1 MMFGLILISIGT
13 YSQNSSPLQQ
23 GKWIK
28 VAVTQPGFYHIN
40 PAWFAKNKISPP
52 KPESICIY
60 GSQSG
65 MINARDIENPG
76 TLKAIPAFYQNSK
89 SVDWDIMFF
98 GDGPH
103 SLKQNAVWEQ
113 ETNRYVD
120 TSFYF
125 IQIDAAK
132 TNPIEE
138 ILNKTAVT
146 PYVPFAWSLKHY
158 EPETFNLLQSGRIW
172 LGDAFYGSSNKFL
185 QYSLPDYFDGKPA
198 HIQLKLYASSTGPS
212 TFSIPSLA
220 KSITIDPIPGG
231 RYDIKA
237 RSQTIS
243 TRLTPTLTNKNWSF
257 PIQFQTSGGT
267 GYIDY
272 ISFLYPKSFDA
283 KHANPLYLL
292 PNSKDSTLN
301 ISIANLTASQQIWIN
316 NGGTLWKKMANNLPF
331 QYVFK
336 SNSQL
341 AIADPNSA
349 SEPSFCGNV
358 SNQNLIDTPAE
369 TELIVLSAPA
379 LQAAAIKLARY
390 KTEKRNIKSISISTS
405 AIYNEF
411 SGGKQDVTAI
421 RNFIRNQ
428 FQKSGSKL
436 RYILLLGDASID
448 YKGLGTISTA
458 IEKSCFVPTYQS
470 QESFQPLLSYASDD
484 YYGIVGERSGDWE
497 EGFLQNNYSMEV
509 AIGRI
514 PVKNPQ
520 EANMFINKLMD
531 YEAQSR
537 SVLPQLAWV
546 SDDGDANI
554 HMQDGEDFSSTLEN
568 ALFPGQ
574 QHKVYLDQYPMQ
586 QVNGAYSSPIGTQAV
601 LSLFN
606 EKADFIHYMGHGSES
621 GWADEKLL
629 TTNDLLN
636 LKNNKHLPILL
647 TATCQFGRFDDPNI
661 LSGGEVGL
669 LSDQG
674 GVIALIST
682 TRPVFQSSNYL
693 FGQAFYQAL
702 LKNKERT
709 SYRLGDLF
717 KDAKNQSQSG
727 VINRNIQLLGDPTLA
742 LPWSAET
749 LQLEV
754 DSIQQQIIIKGIKTK
769 DEPVNIHL
777 HRMSDVQKT
786 LGTKND
792 AFQYQTMSPIIWKLT
807 GSSSSSPVRLSL
819 KNLPNLTRNQR
830 YQIQVSSKT
839 ASAATS
845 INSWHNKQASDQI
858 GPGIRIELPEENIQK
873 SSPNPWVV
881 VTVTD
886 SSGLKWQSAT
896 GKTASAMLDDSIKID
911 LAPIAMTTNNSSK
924 VAKARFQL
932 KSLAK
937 GNHKIQVICW
947 DTYNNQAEASLT
959 FQVSME
965 DENSILGRVYPNP
978 LGKTFH
984 FVFEQKKPWNT
995 MPFELQLI
1003 NLQGQILVRKTGLS
1017 RYQDNENGIIE
1028 FDWNDDELMRLNQP
1042 LILQIFLQDEIEKKN
1057 KVFRIKTSALK

>member
-1 MMFGLILISIGT
+1 ML
-13 YSQNSSPLQQ
+13 
-23 GKWIK
+23 
-28 VAVTQPGFYHIN
+28 
-40 PAWFAKNKISPP
+40 
-52 KPESICIY
+52 
-60 GSQSG
+60 
-65 MINARDIENPG
+65 NASDIENPG

-89 SVDWDIMFF
+89 TTNWDILFY

-103 SLKQNAVWEQ
+103 ALKQNSVWEQ
-113 ETNRYVD
+113 ETNRYAD

-138 ILNKTAVT
+138 IPNATAKA
-146 PYVPFAWSLKHY
+146 PYLPFAWSIKHY

-185 QYSLPDYFDGKPA
+185 QYSLSDYLDGKSA

-212 TFSIPSLA
+212 TFTIPSLT
-220 KSITIDPIPGG
+220 KSIPMDPIPGG
-231 RYDIKA
+231 RYDNKA
-237 RSQTIS
+237 SSQTLS
-243 TRLTPTLTNKNWSF
+243 TWLTPTLSNKNWSF
-257 PIQFQTSGGT
+257 PIQFQTSSGT

-272 ISFLYPKSFDA
+272 ISFMYPKSFDA
-283 KHANPLYLL
+283 KHENPLYLL

-301 ISIANLTASQQIWIN
+301 ISIANLSSDQQIWIN

-331 QYVFK
+331 QYTFK

-341 AIADPNSA
+341 ALADPNSA
-349 SEPSFCGNV
+349 IEPNFYGNIT
-358 SNQNLIDTPAE
+358 NQNIIATAAE
-369 TELIVLSAPA
+369 TELIVLSAPT
-379 LQAAAIKLARY
+379 LQSAAQKLARY
-390 KTEKRNIKSISISTS
+390 KTDQRNIKSISISTS

-436 RYILLLGDASID
+436 RYVILLGDASID
-448 YKGLGTISTA
+448 YKGQGAISTA

-484 YYGIVGERSGDWE
+484 YYGIVGARSGAWE
-497 EGFLQNNYSMEV
+497 EGYLQKNYSIEV

-514 PVKNPQ
+514 PAKNPQ
-520 EANMFINKLMD
+520 EANMFINKLMAF
-531 YEAQSR
+531 EAQPRAGLS
-537 SVLPQLAWV
+537 QLAWV

-554 HMQDGEDFSSTLEN
+554 HMQDAEDFSSTLEN

-586 QVNGAYSSPIGTQAV
+586 QVNGAYSSPPGTQAV

-621 GWADEKLL
+621 GWTDEKLL
-629 TTNDLLN
+629 TTNDLVK

-661 LSGGEVGL
+661 LSGGEVSL

-693 FGQAFYQAL
+693 FGQAFYQAT
-702 LKNKERT
+702 LKNKDLS

-717 KDAKNQSQSG
+717 RDAKNQSQSG

-749 LQLEV
+749 LQLQI
-754 DSIQQQIIIKGIKTK
+754 DSIQQQIVITGNRIKG
-769 DEPVNIHL
+769 EQVNVQL

-807 GSSSSSPVRLSL
+807 GSSSSSPVTLSL
-819 KNLPNLTRNQR
+819 KNLPNLTSDQR
-830 YQIQVSSKT
+830 YQIQVSSKST
-839 ASAATS
+839 SAAAS
-845 INSWHNKQASDQI
+845 INTWKNKQASDKI
-858 GPGIRIELPEENIQK
+858 VPGITIELPEENIQK
-873 SSPNPWVV
+873 SNPNPWVV
-881 VTVTD
+881 VTLTD
-886 SSGLKWQSAT
+886 SSGLTWQSAT
-896 GKTASAMLDDSIKID
+896 GKTANVMLDDSIKIE
-911 LAPIAMTTNNSSK
+911 LAPLVMTENNNSK

-932 KSLAK
+932 KSLAQ

-947 DTYNNQAEASLT
+947 DTYNNQAQASLS
-959 FQVSME
+959 FQVSLE
-965 DENSILGRVYPNP
+965 DVNSLNGKVYPNP

-984 FVFEQKKPWNT
+984 FEFEQKKPWNT
-995 MPFELQLI
+995 MPFELQLF

-1028 FDWNDDELMRLNQP
+1028 FEWNDDELMRLNQP

-1057 KVFRIKTSALK
+1057 KVYRIKTSTLK